1 MCLGVE
7 DMEEYYVSCEGKKI
21 HFALPGGWKVLSAK
35 DIPPVPGVADPVAEI
50 RRAMDDPI
58 GSPRLEELAR
68 PGMEVAL
75 LFDDL
80 QRPTPVNLVIPEM
93 LNRLNRAGIPDNRV
107 WAVCA
112 LGTHPIYSREELERK
127 VGPEIA
133 ARLKERLVSHDP
145 HSTENVVVGRTNKG
159 TLVEINPRVAFADLV
174 IAVGECMPHPC
185 AGFGGGFKIV
195 MPGVCSYRSVADH
208 HFTWMRHRKCR
219 VNILDGNP
227 WYEDIV
233 DAGRLAQL
241 SFKLDC
247 VINENKQILK
257 AFAGEPFAEHRAASD
272 YAASLYY
279 VPLSKM
285 ADVTVTAAYPMEI
298 GVQATKAL
306 GMAGFCTRSGGTII
320 WVAPQKEAGP
330 IMPLLREIS
339 SGETATEFHRRLAR
353 GDVPEHLRSF
363 GISYIMQVVY
373 FKELAEKFNV
383 IHVTEGL
390 TTEYVRIMKF
400 THARSVKEAL
410 EIASTSMPQ
419 ADVAIFPSG
428 GTTIAGVAL

>member
-1 MCLGVE
+1 MDE
-7 DMEEYYVSCEGKKI
+7 HYVLCEGEKLC
-21 HFALPGGWKVLSAK
+21 FALPEGWKVLSFQEM
-35 DIPPVPGVADPVAEI
+35 PPIPGVADPVAEI
-50 RRAMDDPI
+50 RRAMDNPI

-80 QRPTPVNLVIPEM
+80 QRPTPVHLAIPEM
-93 LNRLNRAGIPDNRV
+93 LNRLNRAGIPDERV

-127 VGPEIA
+127 VGPEVT

-145 HSTENVVVGRTNKG
+145 HSTENVVIGKTHRG
-159 TLVEINPRVAFADLV
+159 TIIEINPRVAFADLV

-208 HFTWMRHRKCR
+208 HFTWMRHRKSR

-233 DAGRLAQL
+233 DAGRIGRL

-247 VINENKQILK
+247 IINEKKEILK
-257 AFAGEPFAEHRAASD
+257 AFAGEPFAEHREASR

-279 VPLSKM
+279 VPLPKV
-285 ADVTVTAAYPMEI
+285 ADVTIISAYPLEI

-306 GMAGFCTRSGGTII
+306 TMAGFCTRSGGTII

-330 IMPLLREIS
+330 IMPLVKEMS
-339 SGETATEFHRRLAR
+339 SDETATEFHRRLAR
-353 GDVPEHLRSF
+353 GDVPDHLRSF

-390 TTEYVRIMKF
+390 TTEQVKMMKF
-400 THARSVKEAL
+400 THARTLLEAI
-410 EIASTSMPQ
+410 EVASAKMPQ

-428 GTTIAGVAL
+428 GSIIPGVP

>member
-1 MCLGVE
+1 MDE
-7 DMEEYYVSCEGKKI
+7 HYVLCEGEKLC
-21 HFALPGGWKVLSAK
+21 FALPGGWKVLSFQEM
-35 DIPPVPGVADPVAEI
+35 PPIPGVADPAAEI
-50 RRAMDDPI
+50 RRAMDNPI
-58 GSPRLEELAR
+58 GSPKLEELAR

-80 QRPTPVNLVIPEM
+80 QRPTPVHLAMPEM
-93 LNRLNRAGIPDNRV
+93 LDRLNRAGIPDERV

-127 VGPEIA
+127 VGPEVT

-145 HSTENVVVGRTNKG
+145 HSTENVVIGKTHRG
-159 TLVEINPRVAFADLV
+159 TIIEINPRVAFADLV

-208 HFTWMRHRKCR
+208 HFTWMRHRKSR

-233 DAGRLAQL
+233 DAGRIGRL

-247 VINENKQILK
+247 IINEKKKILK
-257 AFAGEPFAEHRAASD
+257 AFAGEPFAEHREASR

-279 VPLSKM
+279 VPLPKV
-285 ADVTVTAAYPMEI
+285 ADVTIISAYPLEI

-306 GMAGFCTRSGGTII
+306 TMAGFCTRSGGTII

-330 IMPLLREIS
+330 IMPLVKEMS
-339 SGETATEFHRRLAR
+339 SDDTATEFHRRLAQ
-353 GDVPEHLRSF
+353 GDVPDHLRSF

-390 TTEYVRIMKF
+390 TTEQVGMMKF
-400 THARSVKEAL
+400 THARTLLEAI
-410 EIASTSMPQ
+410 EVASATMPQ

-428 GTTIAGVAL
+428 GSIIPGVP

>member
-1 MCLGVE
+1 
-7 DMEEYYVSCEGKKI
+7 MEEHYVLCEGEKLC
-21 HFALPGGWKVLSAK
+21 FSLPGGWKVLSAVDK
-35 DIPPVPGVADPVAEI
+35 PPIPGVKDSLAEV
-50 RRAMDDPI
+50 RRALDNPI
-58 GSPRLEELAR
+58 GSPKLEEIAK

-80 QRPTPVNLVIPEM
+80 QRPTPVNFVMPEI
-93 LNRLNRAGIPDNRV
+93 LDRLNRAGIPDDRV

-112 LGTHPIYSREELERK
+112 IGTHPVYSREELEKK
-127 VGPEIA
+127 VGAEVA

-145 HSTENVVVGRTNKG
+145 HSPENVVIGKTHRG
-159 TLVEINPRVAFADLV
+159 TLVEINPQVAFADLV

-195 MPGVCSYRSVADH
+195 MPGVASYRSVADH
-208 HFTWMRHRKCR
+208 HFTWMRHRKSR

-227 WYEDIV
+227 WYEEIV
-233 DAGRLAQL
+233 DAGQIARL

-247 VINENKQILK
+247 IINEKKEIIK
-257 AFAGEPFAEHRAASD
+257 AFAGEPFAEHREASR

-279 VPLSKM
+279 VPLPKV
-285 ADVTVTAAYPMEI
+285 ADVTIIAAYPLEI

-306 GMAGFCTRSGGTII
+306 TMAGFCTRAGGTII
-320 WVAPQKEAGP
+320 WVAPQKESGP
-330 IMPLLREIS
+330 LMPLVRHMS
-339 SGETATEFHRRLAR
+339 SSETASDFHRRLIR
-353 GDVPEHLRSF
+353 GEIPEDLQSF
-363 GISYIMQVVY
+363 GISFIMQVVY

-390 TTEYVRIMKF
+390 SAEVVGMMKF
-400 THARSVKEAL
+400 THATSLPEAVDM
-410 EIASTSMPQ
+410 AAKKMPQ

-428 GTTIAGVAL
+428 GNIIPGIV

>member
-1 MCLGVE
+1 MDE
-7 DMEEYYVSCEGKKI
+7 HYVVCEGEKLC
-21 HFALPGGWKVLSAK
+21 FALPEGWKVLSFQEM
-35 DIPPVPGVADPVAEI
+35 PPIPGVADPVAEI
-50 RRAMDDPI
+50 RRAMDNPI

-80 QRPTPVNLVIPEM
+80 QRPTPVHLAIPEM
-93 LNRLNRAGIPDNRV
+93 LNRLNRAGIPDERV

-127 VGPEIA
+127 VGPEVT

-145 HSTENVVVGRTNKG
+145 HSTENVVIGKTHRG
-159 TLVEINPRVAFADLV
+159 TIIEINPRVAFADLV

-208 HFTWMRHRKCR
+208 HFTWMRHRKSR

-233 DAGRLAQL
+233 DAGRIGRL

-247 VINENKQILK
+247 IINEKKEILK
-257 AFAGEPFAEHRAASD
+257 AFAGEPFAEHREASR

-279 VPLSKM
+279 VPLPKV
-285 ADVTVTAAYPMEI
+285 ADVTIISAYPLEI

-306 GMAGFCTRSGGTII
+306 TMAGFCTRSGGTII

-330 IMPLLREIS
+330 IMPLVKEMS
-339 SGETATEFHRRLAR
+339 SDDTATEFHRRLAR
-353 GDVPEHLRSF
+353 GDVPDHLRSF

-390 TTEYVRIMKF
+390 TTEQVGMMKF
-400 THARSVKEAL
+400 TPARTLLEAI
-410 EIASTSMPQ
+410 EVASATMPQ

-428 GTTIAGVAL
+428 GNIIPGVL